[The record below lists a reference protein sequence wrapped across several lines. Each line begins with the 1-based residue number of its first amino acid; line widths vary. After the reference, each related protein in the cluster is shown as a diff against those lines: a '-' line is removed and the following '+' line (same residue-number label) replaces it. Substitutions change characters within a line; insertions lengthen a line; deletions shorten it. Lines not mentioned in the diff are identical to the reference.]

1 MKEARGEI
9 IETSDTGIDSKSE
22 ALTSVFGRSHVQR
35 MVKKILLENAFRSGE
50 WVVFEGRPITNLE
63 LVIRELLESRAW
75 QAKVAAI
82 ELGFGKEPN
91 IAKVE
96 GGVEVTFKVEHDD
109 SWMEAP
115 LLEEDEAVEVLEAS
129 YEVVH

>member
-1 MKEARGEI
+1 MASEARDEI
-9 IETSDTGIDSKSE
+9 IETKETGIESKSE
-22 ALTSVFGRSHVQR
+22 ALTSVFGRSHVQK
-35 MVKKILLENAFRSGE
+35 MVKKILLENAFREGE

-75 QAKVAAI
+75 QAKIAAI
-82 ELGFGKEPN
+82 ELGFGKTPQVS
-91 IAKVE
+91 KVE

-109 SWMEAP
+109 SWMEAITD
-115 LLEEDEAVEVLEAS
+115 EEGETDVLEAT

>member
-1 MKEARGEI
+1 MEIKDEI
-9 IETSDTGIDSKSE
+9 IHIEDSDLDLPSKS
-22 ALTSVFGRSHVQR
+22 LTSVFGRSHVQR
-35 MVKKILLENAFRSGE
+35 MVKKILLENAFRAGE
-50 WVVFEGRPITNLE
+50 WVEYEGRPITNLE

-82 ELGFGKEPN
+82 ELGFGKAPLVN
-91 IAKVE
+91 KVE

-115 LLEEDEAVEVLEAS
+115 LIEEDVIEGEFSDGA
-129 YEVVH
+129 

>member
-1 MKEARGEI
+1 METKDEI
-9 IETSDTGIDSKSE
+9 IHIEDSDLGLPSKS
-22 ALTSVFGRSHVQR
+22 LTSVFGRSHVQR

-50 WVVFEGRPITNLE
+50 WVEYEGRPITNLE

-82 ELGFGKEPN
+82 ELGFGKAPLVN
-91 IAKVE
+91 KVE

-115 LLEEDEAVEVLEAS
+115 LLEVDVVEGEFTDGA
-129 YEVVH
+129 

>member
-1 MKEARGEI
+1 
-9 IETSDTGIDSKSE
+9 
-22 ALTSVFGRSHVQR
+22 
-35 MVKKILLENAFRSGE
+35 MVKKILLENAFRKGE
-50 WVVFEGRPITNLE
+50 WVTYEGRPITNLE

-91 IAKVE
+91 VAKVE

-109 SWMEAP
+109 SWREAP
-115 LLEEDEAVEVLEAS
+115 ITIEGEVDGA
-129 YEVVH
+129 